1 MSEQRIE
8 IFSKDNCT
16 YCVKA
21 KQTLEQLGV
30 SFVERKLGKDLTREE
45 LFERAPSARTMPQIF
60 INGEAI
66 GGYYE
71 LVKYIENTGFN
82 GTGHSIS

>member
-1 MSEQRIE
+1 MSQQRVE

-60 INGEAI
+60 INGESI

>member
-1 MSEQRIE
+1 MSRVE
-8 IFSKDNCT
+8 IFSKDNCK

-21 KQTLEQLGV
+21 KHTLTQLGIP
-30 SFVERKLGKDLTREE
+30 FTERKLGKDLTREQ
-45 LFERAPSARTMPQIF
+45 LFERAPNARTMPIIF
-60 INGEAI
+60 IGGENI
-66 GGYYE
+66 GGYNE

>member
-1 MSEQRIE
+1 MSSPRVE
-8 IFSKDNCT
+8 IYSKDNCA

-21 KQTLEQLGV
+21 KQTLDQLGV
-30 SFVERKLGKDLTREE
+30 PFVESKLGKDLTREQI
-45 LFERAPSARTMPQIF
+45 FERAPNARTFPQIF
-60 INGEAI
+60 INGQSI

-82 GTGHSIS
+82 GTGHSLS

>member
-1 MSEQRIE
+1 MSQQRVE

-30 SFVERKLGKDLTREE
+30 SCVERKLGKDLTREE

-60 INGEAI
+60 INGESI